1 MGLAG
6 GRGDQ
11 GAMGGVCRLP
21 ELSLLRGGDPGKE
34 EAKGLVES
42 QEQ

>member
-6 GRGDQ
+6 GSGDP
-11 GAMGGVCRLP
+11 GAMRGVCRLP
-21 ELSLLRGGDPGKE
+21 ELSLLLGGDPGKE